1 MQNAGASVHNPLFLR
16 QKGFTL
22 IELMVT
28 IAIVAILAAIA
39 IPNLSGFLVNSQ
51 RRGVVG
57 DLQSSIALA
66 RSEAIK
72 RGVPVTMAATAA
84 AAWQLQNGWIVFTDP
99 VGSVTPTAGP
109 PASVIIEQRPGYAAD
124 VRIGCGLLGAFGGT
138 TEFIRFNAQG
148 RMVQLNGNNV
158 PNNTTMGVQILS
170 NNVPVKTANIVFDMG
185 GRSRVEYDAAA
196 PTGC

>member
-1 MQNAGASVHNPLFLR
+1 MQNAGASVDDPLFLR

-28 IAIVAILAAIA
+28 ISIVAILAAIA
-39 IPNLSGFLVNSQ
+39 IPNLSDFLLNSQ

-72 RGVPVTMAATAA
+72 RGVPVTIAAVTPGT
-84 AAWQLQNGWIVFTDP
+84 WQLQSGWVVFTDP

-109 PASVIIEQRPGYAAD
+109 PASVTIEQRSGYTAD
-124 VRIGCGLLGAFGGT
+124 VRIGCGLVGAFGGT

-158 PNNTTMGVQILS
+158 PNNITMGVQVLKNS
-170 NNVPVKTANIVFDMG
+170 FRYSK
-185 GRSRVEYDAAA
+185 
-196 PTGC
+196 C